1 MPLVEAQM
9 NASEVEDEAVAV
21 MHINGRA
28 GPASANKGLS
38 IPDRVA
44 LLVRKLMTFSFY
56 T

>member
-9 NASEVEDEAVAV
+9 NTSEVEDEAVAV

-28 GPASANKGLS
+28 GPAGANKGLS

-44 LLVRKLMTFSFY
+44 LLVRTLP
-56 T
+56 